1 MKNFK
6 DHLDLKIDEIGTDA
20 HQAIKSIVGM

>member
-6 DHLDLKIDEIGTDA
+6 DHLDLKIDEICADA